1 MPADNYCTAKLR
13 NTAMKIGLVLA
24 TIALLAASSSPGT
37 AEPLRLVGATTFTA
51 EVMVPHQA
59 EIEAISGQKIILLPN
74 RSSLGVYGLFEGH
87 HIAMVSTSLPNLIN
101 DLRKERPDLAY
112 DKLRVFNIAT
122 TRAAFS
128 IHPSNPIRFAD
139 SNTMRRV
146 LTGGVTNW
154 SQLGW
159 QELPIKLVLVQTG
172 GGVQASIEAELGIKI
187 SVKDPIRVQISS
199 QVNKIVEQ
207 EPAALG
213 LAQIENLRQRKVV
226 ELTTDRVIEQQ
237 LNMVTLEEPSPA
249 ALSVIEAVKMI
260 VAKAG
265 PRSTTTQR
273 PSEGE

>member
-1 MPADNYCTAKLR
+1 
-13 NTAMKIGLVLA
+13 
-24 TIALLAASSSPGT
+24 
-37 AEPLRLVGATTFTA
+37 
-51 EVMVPHQA
+51 
-59 EIEAISGQKIILLPN
+59 
-74 RSSLGVYGLFEGH
+74 
-87 HIAMVSTSLPNLIN
+87 
-101 DLRKERPDLAY
+101 
-112 DKLRVFNIAT
+112 
-122 TRAAFS
+122 
-128 IHPSNPIRFAD
+128 
-139 SNTMRRV
+139 
-146 LTGGVTNW
+146 VTNW

-159 QELPIKLVLVQTG
+159 QDLPIKIVLVQTG
-172 GGVQASIEAELGIKI
+172 GGVQASIEAQLGIKI

-213 LAQIENLRQRKVV
+213 LAQIENLRQHNVV

-237 LNMVTLEEPSPA
+237 LNMVTLGEPPPA